1 MPHHRNPSP
10 SPNPTQPLTISSS
23 ASPSI
28 SLPPSFPP
36 SLQVCFTIYY
46 VLPFAFDCSPC
57 PTGAACHP
65 DGSSSSYTSSSSSS
79 SSSEQHADGTVSG
92 LSSLEYVRFNCAAH
106 EHNEMATLMQSGQEG
121 ILKHLYMRSGGAS
134 EGGIDGGFEPTLA
147 CCATL
152 LAVYFVLAFSLFGV
166 GLPAGRRC
174 PLTTSSSPLAT

>member
-1 MPHHRNPSP
+1 VVGGDE
-10 SPNPTQPLTISSS
+10 
-23 ASPSI
+23 A
-28 SLPPSFPP
+28 PP
-36 SLQVCFTIYY
+36 
-46 VLPFAFDCSPC
+46 
-57 PTGAACHP
+57 
-65 DGSSSSYTSSSSSS
+65 
-79 SSSEQHADGTVSG
+79 G
-92 LSSLEYVRFNCAAH
+92 LSHLEYVRFNCAAH